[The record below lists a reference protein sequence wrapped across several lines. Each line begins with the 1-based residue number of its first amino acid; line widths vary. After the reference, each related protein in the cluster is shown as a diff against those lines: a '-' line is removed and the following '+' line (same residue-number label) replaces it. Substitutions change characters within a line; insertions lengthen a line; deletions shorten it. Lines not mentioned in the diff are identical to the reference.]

1 MEVVDELEAVTT
13 EVEEVTE
20 GRGEKEKGTHHD
32 QGMDVGDDDDCE
44 VVSQEGREISEPRG
58 EKEKNTP
65 PSNTPVRHEES
76 SLGPMSVS
84 SSGSMPPLESFYGS
98 PPFPLHDPAITRLL
112 AEAYRLG

>member
-1 MEVVDELEAVTT
+1 MDIVEELEVVRA

-20 GRGEKEKGTHHD
+20 VQGEKEKGTPDD
-32 QGMDVGDDDDCE
+32 QGMDVGGDCE
-44 VVSQEGREISEPRG
+44 VVSQDGLDKEESRG

-65 PSNTPVRHEES
+65 PSNAPVPHEES
-76 SLGPMSVS
+76 SLGTMSIS
-84 SSGSMPPLESFYGS
+84 SSGSMHPLESFYGS